1 MKKLLYFII
10 VLVLIDIWVGINL
23 ANQQPP
29 FSNPLATPESRNA
42 VVKSLK
48 DTARKSTDAVER
60 KIEDTLKPGP

>member
-29 FSNPLATPESRNA
+29 FSNPFATPEMQNN
-42 VVKSLK
+42 VVKALK

-60 KIEDTLKPGP
+60 KIEDTLKPRP